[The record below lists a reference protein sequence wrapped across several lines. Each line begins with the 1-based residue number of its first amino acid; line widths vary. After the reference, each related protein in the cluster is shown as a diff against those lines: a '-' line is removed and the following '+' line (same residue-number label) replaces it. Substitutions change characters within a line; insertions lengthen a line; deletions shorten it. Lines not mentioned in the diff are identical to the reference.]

1 MRAQEIV
8 AALQSGYV
16 SIKVRFLQYSQHN
29 INREWSEK
37 LYTYKALA
45 SWNIQ
50 PDDRV
55 IVDSPKDGLVVVK
68 VESVS
73 SEPDL
78 NFSDVGNFKWIVQKV
93 DRSQYDAITQ
103 QETELTQKVQSLLR
117 KQAQDKFLN
126 EFTSAL
132 DGNPQK
138 DEIIQG
144 LRQKADMSA
153 VKMLEEK

>member
-1 MRAQEIV
+1 MKAQEIV

-16 SIKVRFLQYSQHN
+16 SVKVRFLQYSHTSTA
-29 INREWSEK
+29 REWSEK

-68 VESVS
+68 VDSVS
-73 SEPDL
+73 SDPDL
-78 NFSDVGNFKWIVQKV
+78 NFADVGNFKWIVQKI
-93 DRSQYDAITQ
+93 DTSQYDAVTQ
-103 QETELTQKVQSLLR
+103 QEADLTHKVQALLR
-117 KQAQDKFLN
+117 KQAQEKFLN
-126 EFTSAL
+126 DFSSAL

-138 DEIIQG
+138 DEIING
-144 LRQKADMSA
+144 LRQQADMSS
-153 VKMLEEK
+153 VKLLT

>member
-1 MRAQEIV
+1 MKAQEIV

-16 SIKVRFLQYSQHN
+16 SVKVRFLQYRHGEYT
-29 INREWSEK
+29 NRDWSEK
-37 LYTYKALA
+37 LYTYKALV

-68 VESVS
+68 VDSVS
-73 SEPDL
+73 SDPDL
-78 NFSDVGNFKWIVQKV
+78 NFADVGNFKWVVQKV
-93 DRSQYDAITQ
+93 DTSQYDAITQ
-103 QETELTQKVQSLLR
+103 QEAELTQKVQALLR

-126 EFTSAL
+126 DFSSAL

-138 DEIIQG
+138 DEILAG
-144 LRQKADMSA
+144 LRQSADMSK
-153 VKMLEEK
+153 VKLLT